1 MDLCKAFWVSN
12 PVLGM
17 SAEAEAYPS
26 LLAVSLK
33 VLLVASLMDQ
43 LILLHSFTSSLRLLF
58 QLQSRCK
65 VPVHHSHDSV
75 TQISTLLIIIMHQY
89 QIILLGI
96 RGT

>member
-1 MDLCKAFWVSN
+1 MDLCKAFWVSK

-33 VLLVASLMDQ
+33 VRLVVSLMDQ
-43 LILLHSFTSSLRLLF
+43 LILLHSFTSSLCLLF
-58 QLQSRCK
+58 QPQSQCK

-75 TQISTLLIIIMHQY
+75 T
-89 QIILLGI
+89 
-96 RGT
+96 